1 MVFRNRRDAGRR
13 LALRLLRNRQ
23 SAPVVLALPRGG
35 VVVGSEGAGARRAP
49 LGVVLSRRLTAPDHP
64 EIAVGAIGE
73 GGVRIIDALAMRLL
87 GVSPE
92 QLSRIETIERGEL
105 QRRLEIYRDGRPLSD
120 LAGRHVILVDDGLA
134 SGLTARAALEV
145 VRRHR

>member
-13 LALRLLRNRQ
+13 LALRLLRKRQ

-35 VVVGSEGAGARRAP
+35 VVVGREVAGALRAP
-49 LGVVLSRRLTAPDHP
+49 LGVVLSRRLTAPGHP

-87 GVSPE
+87 GV
-92 QLSRIETIERGEL
+92 
-105 QRRLEIYRDGRPLSD
+105 
-120 LAGRHVILVDDGLA
+120 
-134 SGLTARAALEV
+134 
-145 VRRHR
+145 